1 MVKLEKGEYST
12 KDLEKAYKESLEN
25 KNKNRNK
32 ELRTIVN
39 KNNNKYMYYDIV
51 KLILQVLIISCIIIL
66 IYTFNEKYI
75 LYNYQKYI
83 VGTLL
88 SPEMNWVEFDNINKN
103 VNSLSE
109 EEIKNKLYLNQL
121 KPIYNWF
128 KSGIVKVLNT
138 VWNNVK

>member
-1 MVKLEKGEYST
+1 MVKLEKREYST
-12 KDLEKAYKESLEN
+12 KDLEKAYKEYLEN
-25 KNKNRNK
+25 KNKNRNRNK

-83 VGTLL
+83 VGNLL
-88 SPEMNWVEFDNINKN
+88 SVKKNWDALNNIHKN
-103 VNSLSE
+103 VD
-109 EEIKNKLYLNQL
+109 I
-121 KPIYNWF
+121 
-128 KSGIVKVLNT
+128 
-138 VWNNVK
+138 

>member
-25 KNKNRNK
+25 KNKNRNRNK

-51 KLILQVLIISCIIIL
+51 KLILQVLLISCIIIL

-75 LYNYQKYI
+75 FTI
-83 VGTLL
+83 
-88 SPEMNWVEFDNINKN
+88 
-103 VNSLSE
+103 
-109 EEIKNKLYLNQL
+109 IKNIKKIFYTFIKNIL
-121 KPIYNWF
+121 
-128 KSGIVKVLNT
+128 
-138 VWNNVK
+138 